1 MSSQRRKAFTIEEKS
16 AIICRL
22 ENGESN
28 SRLAKEFGVGHSTIS
43 MIFKNKNR
51 IKQSFNSNVLKP
63 KRLRKSRQEN
73 VDQALIHWFKNMR
86 NKGIPVSGPKLQ
98 EKANGFAARF
108 GILDFNCSASWISRF
123 KVRHN
128 IVAEKIVG
136 ESSSVDQNSTTNWL
150 ISVWPNLRK
159 QFSDDDIFNAD
170 ETGLFYKLMPNK
182 TLKFNCENCSGG
194 KLSKDRITVMVAA
207 NMSGTAKKKLL
218 IIGKSQ
224 KPRCFRSVKSLPVDY
239 AINRKAWMT
248 SELFEKWLR
257 DRDRDLVKK
266 KKKIL
271 LLVDNCPAHPNV
283 TDLKSITLAFLPPNS
298 TSVLQ
303 PMEQGIIRLLKMNFR
318 KNLEMI
324 NCVDANENNSSTKIT
339 VLDAHLM
346 VNDAWNKMSQSTIHN
361 CFKQA
366 GFIESHDGLEHEF
379 DEEDDIP
386 LSLWSRNLNSD
397 SLAAP
402 EMWEDYVDID
412 SALLTFEEP
421 SDENIV
427 QNISAKD
434 QLESDGEEEV
444 EEAPLPTAE
453 EALKAAELLSRFV
466 HSNIENDNLTIA
478 MSSIHN
484 SIKECYY
491 NKMKKTKADK
501 NHRLLTVKNTLVCVI
516 MC

>member
-1 MSSQRRKAFTIEEKS
+1 MASQRRKAFTIEEKG

-28 SRLAKEFGVGHSTIS
+28 SCLAKEFGVGHSTIS

-51 IKQSFNSNVLKP
+51 IKESFV
-63 KRLRKSRQEN
+63 RLGKSRQEN
-73 VDQALIHWFKNMR
+73 VDQALIQWFKNMR
-86 NKGIPVSGPKLQ
+86 NKGIPISGPMLQ

-128 IVAEKIVG
+128 IVAGKIVG

-150 ISVWPNLRK
+150 ISVWPNLRR
-159 QFSDDDIFNAD
+159 QFSDDEIFNAD
-170 ETGLFYKLMPNK
+170 ETGLFYKLMPDK
-182 TLKFNCENCSGG
+182 TLKFKGENCSGG

-207 NMSGTAKKKLL
+207 NMSGTEKKKLL

-224 KPRCFRSVKSLPVDY
+224 KPRCFKVVKSLPVDY
-239 AINRKAWMT
+239 ANNRKAWIT

-257 DRDRDLVKK
+257 DWDRNFVKK

-283 TDLKSITLAFLPPNS
+283 TDLKSITLAFLPPNT

-303 PMEQGIIRLLKMNFR
+303 PMDQGIIRSLKMNFR
-318 KNLEMI
+318 KNLVLKMI
-324 NCVDANENNSSTKIT
+324 NCLDANENHSSTKVT
-339 VLDAHLM
+339 VLDAILM
-346 VNDAWNKMSQSTIHN
+346 VNDAWNKISRSTIHN
-361 CFKQA
+361 CFKHA
-366 GFIESHDGLEHEF
+366 GFIESHNGLPIQISEHEF

-402 EMWEDYVDID
+402 EMWEDFVDID
-412 SALLTFEEP
+412 SGLLTSEEP
-421 SDENIV
+421 TNENIV
-427 QNISAKD
+427 QNISAKE

-453 EALKAAELLSRFV
+453 EALKAAELLSRFGIKGV
-466 HSNIENDNLTIA
+466 EYDANPVPMNMEEKVVCNLSQPGLRRDGLGLIGKIST
-478 MSSIHN
+478 
-484 SIKECYY
+484 E
-491 NKMKKTKADK
+491 
-501 NHRLLTVKNTLVCVI
+501 TLK
-516 MC
+516 

>member
-1 MSSQRRKAFTIEEKS
+1 MSSQRRKAFTIEEKG

-28 SRLAKEFGVGHSTIS
+28 SCLAKEFGVGHSTIS

-73 VDQALIHWFKNMR
+73 VDQALIQWFINMR
-86 NKGIPVSGPKLQ
+86 NKGIPVSGPMLQ

-128 IVAEKIVG
+128 IVAGKIVG

-150 ISVWPNLRK
+150 ISVWPNLRR
-159 QFSDDDIFNAD
+159 QFSDDEIFNAD
-170 ETGLFYKLMPNK
+170 ETGLFYKLMPDK
-182 TLKFNCENCSGG
+182 TLKFKGEKCSGG

-207 NMSGTAKKKLL
+207 NMSGTEKKKLL

-239 AINRKAWMT
+239 ANNRKAWMT

-257 DRDRDLVKK
+257 DWDRDLVKK

-283 TDLKSITLAFLPPNS
+283 TDLKSITLAFLPPNT

-303 PMEQGIIRLLKMNFR
+303 PMDQGIIRSLKTNFR
-318 KNLEMI
+318 KNLVLKMI
-324 NCVDANENNSSTKIT
+324 NCLDANENNSSTKIT
-339 VLDAHLM
+339 VLDAILM

-361 CFKQA
+361 CFKHA
-366 GFIESHDGLEHEF
+366 GFIESHDGLPIQISEHEF

-402 EMWEDYVDID
+402 EMWEEYVDID

-421 SDENIV
+421 TDENIV
-427 QNISAKD
+427 QNISAKE

-484 SIKECYY
+484 SIRDCFY
-491 NKMKKTKADK
+491 NKMKKQKQTKITDY
-501 NHRLLTVKNTLVCVI
+501 LQ
-516 MC
+516 

>member
-1 MSSQRRKAFTIEEKS
+1 MSSQRRKAFTIEEKG
-16 AIICRL
+16 AIICGL
-22 ENGESN
+22 EKGESN
-28 SRLAKEFGVGHSTIS
+28 SCLAKEFGVDHSTIS

-51 IKQSFNSNVLKP
+51 IKESFNSNVLKP

-73 VDQALIHWFKNMR
+73 VDQALIRWFKNMR
-86 NKGIPVSGPKLQ
+86 NKGIPISGPMLQ

-128 IVAEKIVG
+128 IVAGKIVG

-150 ISVWPNLRK
+150 ISVWPNLRR
-159 QFSDDDIFNAD
+159 QFSDDEIFNAD
-170 ETGLFYKLMPNK
+170 ETGLFKG
-182 TLKFNCENCSGG
+182 ENCSGG
-194 KLSKDRITVMVAA
+194 KLSKDRIIVMVTT
-207 NMSGTAKKKLL
+207 NMSGTEKKKLF

-224 KPRCFRSVKSLPVDY
+224 KPRCFKGVKSLPVDY
-239 AINRKAWMT
+239 ANNRKAWMT

-257 DRDRDLVKK
+257 DWDRDLVKK

-283 TDLKSITLAFLPPNS
+283 TDLKSITLAFLPPNT

-303 PMEQGIIRLLKMNFR
+303 PMDQGIIRSLKMNFR
-318 KNLEMI
+318 KNLVLKMI
-324 NCVDANENNSSTKIT
+324 NFLDANENHSSTKVT
-339 VLDAHLM
+339 VLDAILM
-346 VNDAWNKMSQSTIHN
+346 VNDARNKMSQSAIHN
-361 CFKQA
+361 CFKHA
-366 GFIESHDGLEHEF
+366 GFIESHNGLPIQISEHEF
-379 DEEDDIP
+379 DEEDDSP

-397 SLAAP
+397 FLAAP

-412 SALLTFEEP
+412 SGLLTSEEP
-421 SDENIV
+421 TDENIV
-427 QNISAKD
+427 QNISAKE

-484 SIKECYY
+484 INEKEKKEILKSIKHSVRPLKYAEE
-491 NKMKKTKADK
+491 K
-501 NHRLLTVKNTLVCVI
+501 
-516 MC
+516 